1 MRARARAL
9 GVDLHSIYTKRAEWR
24 ERILSAR
31 DKERAPSGARLN
43 DWRLIKPARI
53 ILGELITIGPI
64 SIYRARRNVMQ

>member
-9 GVDLHSIYTKRAEWR
+9 GVDLHYTKRAEWR

-31 DKERAPSGARLN
+31 DKERAPSGAGLN

-53 ILGELITIGPI
+53 TSGELITIGPI